1 MSKNEINI
9 SINVSD
15 ELLNKFMGAM
25 IKMNSMQSMGGLPM
39 MLGGM
44 LAPPS
49 EEEKEEKL
57 RKQNANRLIDKIYK
71 HWCGRHC
78 CQEIMLRKMESLGNT
93 QSSLV

>member
-49 EEEKEEKL
+49 EEEKEEKAPMGF
-57 RKQNANRLIDKIYK
+57 RSPAEKAKCK
-71 HWCGRHC
+71 
-78 CQEIMLRKMESLGNT
+78 
-93 QSSLV
+93 

>member
-15 ELLNKFMGAM
+15 ELLNKFMGVM

-44 LAPPS
+44 LAPPP
-49 EEEKEEKL
+49 EEEKEEKAPMGF
-57 RKQNANRLIDKIYK
+57 R
-71 HWCGRHC
+71 
-78 CQEIMLRKMESLGNT
+78 SPNT
-93 QSSLV
+93 AEEKAKCK

>member
-15 ELLNKFMGAM
+15 ELLNKFMGAI
-25 IKMNSMQSMGGLPM
+25 IKMNSMQSMGALPM

-49 EEEKEEKL
+49 DEEKEEKSTIGF
-57 RKQNANRLIDKIYK
+57 RT
-71 HWCGRHC
+71 
-78 CQEIMLRKMESLGNT
+78 NT
-93 QSSLV
+93 EKAKCK

>member
-49 EEEKEEKL
+49 EEEKEEKAPMGF
-57 RKQNANRLIDKIYK
+57 RSPSTEEKAKCK
-71 HWCGRHC
+71 
-78 CQEIMLRKMESLGNT
+78 
-93 QSSLV
+93 